1 MNINLKD
8 ILISLLYFFLAGLCE
23 IGGGYLVWLWL
34 RDDWSWMLGV
44 AGGFILFLYGII
56 STSKQSHFRRI
67 YAAYGGIFIAMVI
80 LGGYIFENNIP
91 DAFDIVGASIA
102 LVGIMII
109 FYMPRH
115 SSDENCIFVKSA
127 IILTVY
133 TVSLFFAAAVAEIVT
148 ETL

>member
-1 MNINLKD
+1 MHIF
-8 ILISLLYFFLAGLCE
+8 ISLLYFFLAGVCE

-34 RDDWSWMLGV
+34 RDDWSWILGV
-44 AGGFILFLYGII
+44 AGGFVLFLYGII
-56 STSKQSHFRRI
+56 PRFQQSHFRRI
-67 YAAYGGIFIAMVI
+67 YTAYGGIFIVMVI
-80 LGGYIFENNIP
+80 LGGYLFENNVP
-91 DAFDIVGASIA
+91 DAFYVISASIA

-115 SSDENCIFVKSA
+115 SNDEDCIFIKSS

-133 TVSLFFAAAVAEIVT
+133 TMSLFFAAAVVEIVT